1 MMSMSELLRIVRP
14 GDAVVTLGAGSIGTL
29 PKRLMQ
35 ALAGARGRV
44 MTPVAA
50 PADKRF
56 RRSRVSPAR
65 KRRWRPSWWTVA
77 RVGAACLVVGFALYH
92 TISFALASEALT
104 VTRIT
109 VQGNQRMSRGEVLG
123 LLDGLSGT
131 SIVMTDLEGW
141 RQKLLT
147 SPWVADAS
155 IRRMFPGTLA
165 VVISERQPIGVGR
178 IKGTLYLIDKT
189 GAVIDEFGPNYAD
202 LDLPIID
209 GLAREGGRGRIG
221 RRRARGAGRS
231 PDERAC
237 AATRAGRA
245 GLADRRH
252 RRSQRRRAPQG
263 RHGASACWRRAFLG
277 ASAVVSR
284 SDAGAARA
292 DAGHRLRGSAFRPTG
307 VRQAAEHSP
316 ARFRRCRRGKA
327 GSGGK
332 RRPSARR
339 GAGG

>member
-1 MMSMSELLRIVRP
+1 
-14 GDAVVTLGAGSIGTL
+14 
-29 PKRLMQ
+29 
-35 ALAGARGRV
+35 

-56 RRSRVSPAR
+56 RRSKVSPGR

-92 TISFALASEALT
+92 TISFVLASEALT

-109 VQGNQRMSRGEVLG
+109 VQGNERMSRGEVLG

-165 VVISERQPIGVGR
+165 VVIIERQPIGVGR

-189 GAVIDEFGPNYAD
+189 GTVIDEFGPNYAD
-202 LDLPIID
+202 LDLPVID
-209 GLAREGGRGRIG
+209 GLGARSGEDELLDEARAALAGRLMSELGRRPKLAGQISQIDVTDVRNAVVLLKGDTALLRVGDERFTERLQAYLDLMPALRERMPDIDYVDLRFDERVYVRPHSTRLARVPALRRGTAGRGGRPLPG
-221 RRRARGAGRS
+221 RR
-231 PDERAC
+231 
-237 AATRAGRA
+237 
-245 GLADRRH
+245 
-252 RRSQRRRAPQG
+252 
-263 RHGASACWRRAFLG
+263 
-277 ASAVVSR
+277 
-284 SDAGAARA
+284 
-292 DAGHRLRGSAFRPTG
+292 
-307 VRQAAEHSP
+307 
-316 ARFRRCRRGKA
+316 
-327 GSGGK
+327 GG
-332 RRPSARR
+332 
-339 GAGG
+339 